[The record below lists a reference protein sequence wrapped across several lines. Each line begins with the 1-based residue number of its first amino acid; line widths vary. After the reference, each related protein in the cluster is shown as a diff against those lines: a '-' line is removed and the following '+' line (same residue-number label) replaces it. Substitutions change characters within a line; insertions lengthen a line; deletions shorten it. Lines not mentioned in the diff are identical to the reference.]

1 MNLHN
6 NKQLF
11 EEAVIAA
18 AQKFQIPEIYIE
30 KDYWV
35 TVALH
40 AIFHSA
46 IAGEAVFKG
55 GTALSKCHHLIN
67 RFSEDV
73 DMVVLN
79 NGESGNK
86 LKNKIK
92 AITDAVNTVMP
103 EIEIE
108 GITNKLG
115 QIRKTAHQYKRG
127 NFQGVFGQ
135 VREQIIVEATW
146 LGSSYPYTEAEVSCY
161 VTEMMQAAGQ
171 QQIIEQYNLQPF
183 KLKVLSKER
192 TFCEKIMSLVRF
204 SHTQAPYADL
214 ANKIRHIYDV
224 HRMLKNKE
232 INDFFNSN
240 TFIELMIVVGRDD
253 MVSYK
258 NNNKWLAGHPSQAV
272 IFKEPEQ
279 TWDKIKAPY
288 RTTFKDLV
296 MGELPAEK
304 ELVDTLK
311 NISTRLK
318 AITWVL

>member
-6 NKQLF
+6 NKKLF
-11 EEAVIAA
+11 EDAVIAA

-40 AIFHSA
+40 TIFHSA

-161 VTEMMQAAGQ
+161 VTEMMQAAGL
-171 QQIIEQYNLQPF
+171 NLSLYEEPLFTVDAIGRRSFSFSAQCHAQKSSIVF
-183 KLKVLSKER
+183 KSSSKKFELRLVL
-192 TFCEKIMSLVRF
+192 
-204 SHTQAPYADL
+204 
-214 ANKIRHIYDV
+214 
-224 HRMLKNKE
+224 
-232 INDFFNSN
+232 
-240 TFIELMIVVGRDD
+240 G
-253 MVSYK
+253 
-258 NNNKWLAGHPSQAV
+258 
-272 IFKEPEQ
+272 
-279 TWDKIKAPY
+279 
-288 RTTFKDLV
+288 TT
-296 MGELPAEK
+296 
-304 ELVDTLK
+304 
-311 NISTRLK
+311 LK
-318 AITWVL
+318 AIL